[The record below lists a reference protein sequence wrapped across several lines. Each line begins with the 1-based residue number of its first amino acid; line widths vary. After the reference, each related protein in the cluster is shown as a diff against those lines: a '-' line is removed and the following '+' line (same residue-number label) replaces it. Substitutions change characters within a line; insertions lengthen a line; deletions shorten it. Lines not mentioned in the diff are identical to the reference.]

1 MLIDPDNLGMRYNLA
16 CDAVVCV
23 RDLDLA
29 LELLEPVTRSMGRG
43 QLSWLKADADLDALR
58 EDPRFQA
65 MVTAAE
71 QRIAA
76 AIA

>member
-1 MLIDPDNLGMRYNLA
+1 MPA
-16 CDAVVCV
+16 S
-23 RDLDLA
+23 
-29 LELLEPVTRSMGRG
+29 TK
-43 QLSWLKADADLDALR
+43 LSWLKADADLDALR